1 MKGKTAWN
9 KGRGL
14 EECHDPATV
23 ARLRECS
30 RQQAKKLH
38 DRWDPASA
46 AEISRRQKLS
56 QVAKERGLGRYRPGS
71 GRGRQGRYKGIW
83 CDSSYEL
90 AFVIYS
96 LDHGFPF
103 ARNWQA
109 FPYTFDGAQ
118 RTWIPDFRLD
128 GGFYL
133 EIKGYVTDQVRAK
146 FAAFPHPLIIVQG
159 ESMKFVFDYVITT
172 YGKDFVRLYE

>member
-1 MKGKTAWN
+1 MATREETHSQTGHTREAWLASQQWN
-9 KGRGL
+9 RGRRL
-14 EECHDPATV
+14 EECYDPAT
-23 ARLRECS
+23 ADRLRECS
-30 RQQAKKLH
+30 RQAARTMHKLWTP
-38 DRWDPASA
+38 DSVS
-46 AEISRRQKLS
+46 ETRRREKLS
-56 QVAKERGLGRYRPGS
+56 VAAKLRGLGQYRPGS

-159 ESMKFVFDYVITT
+159 ES
-172 YGKDFVRLYE
+172 